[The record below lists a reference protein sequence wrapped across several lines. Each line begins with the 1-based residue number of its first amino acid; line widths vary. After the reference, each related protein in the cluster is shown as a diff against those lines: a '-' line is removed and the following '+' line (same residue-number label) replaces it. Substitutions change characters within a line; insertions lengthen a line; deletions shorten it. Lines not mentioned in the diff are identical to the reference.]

1 MEIKVS
7 LVGIEGYII
16 MVTSFF
22 ISCPRDQRVIIME
35 IKVSQFHVIKIK
47 YNKCYH

>member
-16 MVTSFF
+16 ILTSFF
-22 ISCPRDQRVIIME
+22 ISCPRYQRVLIME
-35 IKVSQFHVIKIK
+35 IKVSQFHVMKK
-47 YNKCYH
+47 

>member
-16 MVTSFF
+16 MLTSFF
-22 ISCPRDQRVIIME
+22 IGYPRDQKVIIME
-35 IKVSQFHVIKIK
+35 IKVSQCHVIK